1 LPVAGFYT
9 PRLANGAAYLA
20 GAGGTDYFVA
30 QLNKEYCDKS
40 GCHPYTTGSLERRG
54 IAVSWPGDVA
64 PGSTF
69 PVRVPIWPAGQGR
82 TIISG
87 TADALAAIADPM
99 LLYLLA
105 AGFLVALVRHIRH
118 QVAIRR
124 GRRAFGGG
132 EPW

>member
-1 LPVAGFYT
+1 M
-9 PRLANGAAYLA
+9 
-20 GAGGTDYFVA
+20 
-30 QLNKEYCDKS
+30 
-40 GCHPYTTGSLERRG
+40 
-54 IAVSWPGDVA
+54 
-64 PGSTF
+64 
-69 PVRVPIWPAGQGR
+69 PIWPAGQGR